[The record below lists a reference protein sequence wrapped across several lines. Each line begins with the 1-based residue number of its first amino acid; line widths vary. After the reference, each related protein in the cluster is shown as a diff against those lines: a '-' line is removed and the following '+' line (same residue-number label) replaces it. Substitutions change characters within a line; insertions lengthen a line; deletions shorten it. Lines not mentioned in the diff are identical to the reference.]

1 MNKYTITITR
11 QFGSL
16 GRPIARTMSE
26 ILGIDYYDRTIVDA
40 AAKIMNLP
48 VSTVSNVEEAAK
60 RSFFSMQFPL
70 GSGTSEIQD
79 KVFET
84 QKEIISDLAQRESC
98 IIVGRCSDYV
108 LEGMENLL
116 NIYIYAPYKTR
127 LDNCIKTLRMDPE
140 VAQKMITEVDKARD
154 AYHMNYAKYL
164 PSDIAHKDIL
174 IDSSILGVEG
184 TAEYLVELV
193 NRKFLL

>member
-16 GRPIARTMSE
+16 GRPIARAMSE

-40 AAKIMNLP
+40 AAKIMSLP
-48 VSTVSNVEEAAK
+48 VSTVSDVEEAAK
-60 RSFFSMQFPL
+60 RNFFSMQFPL
-70 GSGTSEIQD
+70 GRGTSEIQD

-84 QKEIISDLAQRESC
+84 QKEIIFDLAQRESC

-116 NIYIYAPYKTR
+116 NIYIYAPYEAR

-164 PSDIAHKDIL
+164 PSDIEHKDIL

-184 TAEYLVELV
+184 TAEYLAELV